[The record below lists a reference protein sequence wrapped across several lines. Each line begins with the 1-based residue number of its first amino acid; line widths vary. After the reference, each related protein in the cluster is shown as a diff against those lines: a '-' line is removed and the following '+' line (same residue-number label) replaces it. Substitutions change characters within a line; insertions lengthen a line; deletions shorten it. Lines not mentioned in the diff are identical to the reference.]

1 MILTGYMACMDGDD
15 PAQALEFME
24 PDLRFLIA
32 LPGREV
38 TGRSRA
44 DFAAYIG
51 GRQAVAR
58 VHHILRSA
66 VDGDLEMVYGVVT
79 DGGRRTGAFQSLALI
94 SANGRMARYQSFF
107 TTSFEL
113 VDRPAGDPGD
123 APGR

>member
-1 MILTGYMACMDGDD
+1 MILAGYMACMDGDE
-15 PAQALEFME
+15 PAKALEFME

-38 TGRSRA
+38 VGRSRE

-51 GRQAVAR
+51 GRHAVAR

-79 DGGRRTGAFQSLALI
+79 DSGRRTGAFQSLAVI

-107 TTSFEL
+107 ATSFAL
-113 VDRPAGDPGD
+113 ADWPAPEP
-123 APGR
+123 A